1 MGQSCPTVRHG
12 HARAL
17 ACGLFRDIGIVSG
30 NVRSH
35 GPSRGFT
42 LIELMVTVAI
52 VGILAAIAYPSYT
65 RYITRGNRTAAESFM
80 LEVASMQER
89 YLVDNRAYGA
99 NLTALG
105 YAALPSSVA
114 PNYQITLTATAAPP
128 AYVITATPLNGQAT
142 QDTGCG
148 VLTLNNTGGKT
159 AAGTTPSNCW
169 K

>member
-1 MGQSCPTVRHG
+1 VRHG
-12 HARAL
+12 LARAL
-17 ACGLFRDIGIVSG
+17 ARRLFREIGITRG

-35 GPSRGFT
+35 GPSHGFT

-52 VGILAAIAYPSYT
+52 VAILAAIAYPSYT
-65 RYITRGNRTAAESFM
+65 QYVVKGNRTAAESFM

-105 YAALPSSVA
+105 YATLPDSVA
-114 PNYQITLTATAAPP
+114 PYYQITLVATTAPP
-128 AYVITATPLNGQAT
+128 AYVITATPVNGQSSR
-142 QDTGCG
+142 DTNCG
-148 VLTLNNTGGKT
+148 VLTLNNTGAKT